1 MVTKRQQV
9 DLQKDKALFLRG
21 SISGGI
27 MAFTKEE
34 KNVLFIIIFAAIA
47 GMFITLFFSYNAR
60 ISLKQF
66 EKNGKININTAP
78 METLDT
84 LPGIGETIASRIVER
99 REIKGNFKSVYE
111 LVEVKGMTKK
121 RFEKIKP
128 LLSVEDTE
136 K

>member
-1 MVTKRQQV
+1 
-9 DLQKDKALFLRG
+9 
-21 SISGGI
+21 